1 MPSGQKSHEQF
12 RPNFYFMKH
21 LTVRMLAVSTL
32 MLSVLTASAEK
43 IDTSIG
49 DLKYQVDTETKEA
62 TVTGGVGKN
71 LYSVSI
77 PDSIGYDNINYPI
90 THIGKEA
97 FRSYRGLT
105 TVSLG
110 NCLKVIEDNAFEG
123 CVELVKLG
131 MPNSLET
138 IKGGAFAS
146 CGFSVV
152 EISDGVKEI
161 GENAFSRNSTLNS
174 VKIGKSVTTI
184 GRHAFSE
191 CPALTSVTLGENL
204 KFIKTSAFERCT
216 VLSDIILPSSLQVID
231 SRAFHSTA
239 LVSVSVPSSVVNI
252 GKDAFND
259 IYALKEIK
267 VDEANTVYSDIDG
280 VLCSKT
286 KTVLLRYPNSKGK
299 TYTVPNTIKKIYDGA
314 FSYCPE
320 LETVVFPASVI
331 SFGNNIFASNSK
343 LKSITILN
351 PEPATLESSFNVSDV
366 FILVPKQS
374 VNLYRN
380 TYRWRDMNIKA
391 IGSIAENITM
401 GAAELTLEVGSESQL
416 QCTVSPETAEN
427 KTVTWNTTDA
437 NVVTVDEMGNLIAV
451 SEGEAIVS
459 ATTNDGTNLVANCK
473 IKVVGAKATDINQ
486 FKDVIYVENTKAFI
500 GKNATLS
507 IRMKHETDVAGFQFN
522 MLLPEGFSIKKISR
536 GEGISGLDE
545 NDENI
550 YTFKTSDKKDGSRF
564 FLCYSVTNTAMPKG
578 DIEIAKVEVNVPENI
593 EAGEYGVILKKEEMA
608 FGTESKKVDFVNSMF
623 TVADCILGDVNKDG
637 IITVSDITSLGQ
649 YLIDNDDTVIN
660 KAAAD
665 ANGDGE
671 VTVGDITTI
680 ATMIIEANKE

>member
-1 MPSGQKSHEQF
+1 
-12 RPNFYFMKH
+12 
-21 LTVRMLAVSTL
+21 MLAVSTL
-32 MLSVLTASAEK
+32 MLSVLTAGAEK

-62 TVTGGVGKN
+62 TVTGGVGNN

-77 PDSIGYDNINYPI
+77 PDSIGYESINYPI
-90 THIGKEA
+90 TRVGKEA
-97 FRSYRGLT
+97 FKGYRGLT

-123 CVELVKLG
+123 CVELVKLD

-152 EISDGVKEI
+152 EIADGVKEI
-161 GENAFSRNSTLNS
+161 GENAFYSSSTLNS
-174 VKIGKSVTTI
+174 VKIGKSVTSI
-184 GRHAFSE
+184 ERNAFSQ

-204 KFIKTSAFERCT
+204 KFIKTSAFEDCT
-216 VLSDIILPSSLQVID
+216 ALSNIVLPSSLQVID
-231 SRAFHSTA
+231 SRAFYNTA

-252 GKDAFND
+252 GKDAFEW

-286 KTVLLRYPNSKGK
+286 KTVLFRYPNSKGK
-299 TYTVPNTIKKIYDGA
+299 TYTVPNTIKKIYDHA
-314 FSYCPE
+314 FSNCRD

-331 SFGNNIFASNSK
+331 SFESEIFWGNSN
-343 LKSITILN
+343 LKSITFLN
-351 PEPATLESSFNVSDV
+351 PEPVNLVSSFRLDKDV

-374 VNLYRN
+374 VNRYRN
-380 TYRWRDMNIKA
+380 TYRWNEMNIKA
-391 IGSIAENITM
+391 IGSIAESITM

-416 QCTVSPETAEN
+416 QCTVLPETAEN

-451 SEGEAIVS
+451 SEGEAVVS

-578 DIEIAKVEVNVPENI
+578 DIEIAKVEVNVPENF

>member
-1 MPSGQKSHEQF
+1 
-12 RPNFYFMKH
+12 
-21 LTVRMLAVSTL
+21 

-62 TVTGGVGKN
+62 TVTGGVGNN

-90 THIGKEA
+90 THVGKDA
-97 FRSYRGLT
+97 FKGYRGLT

-123 CVELVKLG
+123 CVELVKLD

-138 IKGGAFAS
+138 IKGAAFAS

-152 EISDGVKEI
+152 EIADGVKEI
-161 GENAFSRNSTLNS
+161 GENAFYRSSTLNS
-174 VKIGKSVTTI
+174 VKIGKSVTSI
-184 GRHAFSE
+184 ERRAFSE

-204 KFIKTSAFERCT
+204 KFIKTSAFENCT
-216 VLSDIILPSSLQVID
+216 ALSNIVLPSSLQVID
-231 SRAFHSTA
+231 SRAFYNTA

-252 GKDAFND
+252 GEDAFEW

-286 KTVLLRYPNSKGK
+286 KTVLFRYPNSKGK
-299 TYTVPNTIKKIYDGA
+299 TYTVPNTIKKIYDHA
-314 FSYCPE
+314 FSNCRD

-331 SFGNNIFASNSK
+331 SFESEIFWGNSN
-343 LKSITILN
+343 LKSITFLN
-351 PEPATLESSFNVSDV
+351 PEPVNLVSSFRLDKDV

-374 VNLYRN
+374 VNRYRN
-380 TYRWRDMNIKA
+380 TYRWNEMNIKA
-391 IGSIAENITM
+391 IGSIAESITM

-416 QCTVSPETAEN
+416 QCTVLPETAEN

>member
-1 MPSGQKSHEQF
+1 
-12 RPNFYFMKH
+12 
-21 LTVRMLAVSTL
+21 MLAVSTL

-62 TVTGGVGKN
+62 TVTGGVGNN

-77 PDSIGYDNINYPI
+77 PDSIGYESINYPI
-90 THIGKEA
+90 TRVGKEA
-97 FRSYRGLT
+97 FKGYRGLT

-110 NCLKVIEDNAFEG
+110 NCLKVIEDNAFED
-123 CVELVKLG
+123 CVELVKLD

-161 GENAFSRNSTLNS
+161 GENAFLRNSTLNS

-184 GRHAFSE
+184 GRQAFSE

-451 SEGEAIVS
+451 SEGEAVVS

>member
-1 MPSGQKSHEQF
+1 
-12 RPNFYFMKH
+12 MKH

-49 DLKYQVDTETKEA
+49 DLKYQIDTETKEA

-90 THIGKEA
+90 THVGKDA
-97 FRSYRGLT
+97 FNGYRGLT

-110 NCLKVIEDNAFEG
+110 NCLKVIEDNAFGG
-123 CVELVKLG
+123 CVELVKLD

-138 IKGGAFAS
+138 IKGGAFSS

-184 GRHAFSE
+184 GRKAFSE
-191 CPALTSVTLGENL
+191 CPVLTSVTLGENL
-204 KFIKTSAFERCT
+204 KFIQTSAFERCT

-416 QCTVSPETAEN
+416 QCTVLPETAEN

-451 SEGEAIVS
+451 SEGEAVVS

>member
-1 MPSGQKSHEQF
+1 
-12 RPNFYFMKH
+12 
-21 LTVRMLAVSTL
+21 MLAVSTL
-32 MLSVLTASAEK
+32 MLSVLTAGAEK

-62 TVTGGVGKN
+62 TVTGGVGNN

-77 PDSIGYDNINYPI
+77 PDSIGYESINYPI
-90 THIGKEA
+90 TRVGKEA
-97 FRSYRGLT
+97 FKGYRGLT

-123 CVELVKLG
+123 CVELVKLD

-152 EISDGVKEI
+152 EIADGVKEI
-161 GENAFSRNSTLNS
+161 GENAFLRNSTLNS

-184 GRHAFSE
+184 GRQAFSE

-252 GKDAFND
+252 GKDAFEQ

-267 VDEANTVYSDIDG
+267 VDEANTVYSDING

-286 KTVLLRYPNSKGK
+286 KTVLFRYPNSKGK

-314 FSYCPE
+314 FSYCLD
-320 LETVVFPASVI
+320 LESVIFPASVI
-331 SFGNNIFASNSK
+331 SIGDNIFNWGGGYRPK
-343 LKSITILN
+343 LKSITFLN
-351 PEPATLESSFNVSDV
+351 PEPANLVSSFNGVSKDV

-374 VNLYRN
+374 VNRYRN
-380 TYRWRDMNIKA
+380 TYRWNEMNIKA
-391 IGSIAENITM
+391 IGSIAESITM
-401 GAAELTLEVGSESQL
+401 GAAELTLEVGNESQL
-416 QCTVSPETAEN
+416 QCTVLPETAEN

-451 SEGEAIVS
+451 SEGEAVVS

>member
-1 MPSGQKSHEQF
+1 
-12 RPNFYFMKH
+12 
-21 LTVRMLAVSTL
+21 MLAVSTL

-62 TVTGGVGKN
+62 TVTGGVGNN

-77 PDSIGYDNINYPI
+77 PDSIGYESINYPI
-90 THIGKEA
+90 TRVGKEA
-97 FRSYRGLT
+97 FKGYRGLT

-110 NCLKVIEDNAFEG
+110 NCLKVIEDNAFED
-123 CVELVKLG
+123 CVELVKLD

-152 EISDGVKEI
+152 EIADGVKEI
-161 GENAFSRNSTLNS
+161 GENAFLRNSTLNS

-184 GRHAFSE
+184 GRQAFSE

-343 LKSITILN
+343 LKSITILY

-416 QCTVSPETAEN
+416 QCTVLPETAEN

-451 SEGEAIVS
+451 SEGEAVVS

>member
-1 MPSGQKSHEQF
+1 
-12 RPNFYFMKH
+12 
-21 LTVRMLAVSTL
+21 MLAVSTL
-32 MLSVLTASAEK
+32 MLFVLTASAEK

-62 TVTGGVGKN
+62 TVTGGVGNN

-77 PDSIGYDNINYPI
+77 PDSIGYESINYPI
-90 THIGKEA
+90 TRVGKEA
-97 FRSYRGLT
+97 FKGYRGLT

-123 CVELVKLG
+123 CVELVKLD

-152 EISDGVKEI
+152 EIADGVKEI
-161 GENAFSRNSTLNS
+161 GENAFYSSSTLNS

-184 GRHAFSE
+184 GRKAFSE

-314 FSYCPE
+314 FSYRPE
-320 LETVVFPASVI
+320 LEAVVFPASVI

-343 LKSITILN
+343 LKSITIFN

-380 TYRWRDMNIKA
+380 TYRWQDMNIKA

-401 GAAELTLEVGSESQL
+401 GEADSESQL
-416 QCTVSPETAEN
+416 QCTVLPETAEN

-593 EAGEYGVILKKEEMA
+593 EAGEYDVILKKEEMA

>member
-1 MPSGQKSHEQF
+1 
-12 RPNFYFMKH
+12 
-21 LTVRMLAVSTL
+21 

-184 GRHAFSE
+184 GRQAFSE

-320 LETVVFPASVI
+320 LETVVFPASVL

-665 ANGDGE
+665 ANVDGE

>member
-1 MPSGQKSHEQF
+1 
-12 RPNFYFMKH
+12 
-21 LTVRMLAVSTL
+21 MLAVSTL

-62 TVTGGVGKN
+62 TVTGGVGNN

-77 PDSIGYDNINYPI
+77 PDSIGYESINYPI
-90 THIGKEA
+90 TRVGKEA
-97 FRSYRGLT
+97 FKGYRGLT

-123 CVELVKLG
+123 CVELVKLD

-152 EISDGVKEI
+152 EIADGVKEI
-161 GENAFSRNSTLNS
+161 GENAFYRSSTLNS
-174 VKIGKSVTTI
+174 VKIGKSVTSI
-184 GRHAFSE
+184 ERKAFSQ

-204 KFIKTSAFERCT
+204 KFIKTSAFENCT
-216 VLSDIILPSSLQVID
+216 ALSNIVLPSSLQVID
-231 SRAFHSTA
+231 SRAFYNTA

-252 GKDAFND
+252 GKDAFEW

-286 KTVLLRYPNSKGK
+286 KTVLFRYPNSKGK
-299 TYTVPNTIKKIYDGA
+299 TYTVPNTIKKIYDHA
-314 FSYCPE
+314 FYNCRD

-331 SFGNNIFASNSK
+331 SFESEIFWGNSN
-343 LKSITILN
+343 LKSITFLN
-351 PEPATLESSFNVSDV
+351 PEPVNLVSSFRLDKDV

-374 VNLYRN
+374 VNRYRN
-380 TYRWRDMNIKA
+380 TYSWNEMNIKA
-391 IGSIAENITM
+391 IGSIAESITM

-416 QCTVSPETAEN
+416 QCTVLPETAEN
-427 KTVTWNTTDA
+427 KTITWNTTDA
-437 NVVTVDEMGNLIAV
+437 SVVTVDEMGNLIAV

>member
-1 MPSGQKSHEQF
+1 
-12 RPNFYFMKH
+12 
-21 LTVRMLAVSTL
+21 MLAVSTL
-32 MLSVLTASAEK
+32 MLSVLTAGAEK

-62 TVTGGVGKN
+62 TVTGGVGNN

-77 PDSIGYDNINYPI
+77 PDSIGYESINYPI
-90 THIGKEA
+90 TRVGKEA
-97 FRSYRGLT
+97 FKGYRGLT

-123 CVELVKLG
+123 CVELVKLD

-184 GRHAFSE
+184 GRQAFSE

>member
-1 MPSGQKSHEQF
+1 
-12 RPNFYFMKH
+12 
-21 LTVRMLAVSTL
+21 MLAVSTL

-62 TVTGGVGKN
+62 TVTGGVGNN

-90 THIGKEA
+90 THVGKDA
-97 FRSYRGLT
+97 FKGYRGLI

-123 CVELVKLG
+123 CVELVKLD

-138 IKGGAFAS
+138 IKGWVFAR

-152 EISDGVKEI
+152 DISDGVKEI
-161 GENAFSRNSTLNS
+161 GENAFNSCSTLNS

-184 GRHAFSE
+184 ERSAFSE

-204 KFIKTSAFERCT
+204 KYIKTSAFENCKI
-216 VLSDIILPSSLQVID
+216 LSNIILPSSLQVID
-231 SRAFHSTA
+231 SRAFCNTA

-252 GKDAFND
+252 DKDAFEW
-259 IYALKEIK
+259 IYSLKEIK

-286 KTVLLRYPNSKGK
+286 KTVLFRYPNSKGK
-299 TYTVPNTIKKIYDGA
+299 TYTVPNTIKKIYDWA

-331 SFGNNIFASNSK
+331 SFGNYIFTGTGRGDK

-351 PEPATLESSFNVSDV
+351 PEPAKLESSFDLSEDV

-374 VNLYRN
+374 VNRYRN
-380 TYRWRDMNIKA
+380 TSSWQEMNIKA
-391 IGSIAENITM
+391 IGSIVENITI

-416 QCTVSPETAEN
+416 QCTVLPETAEN

-451 SEGEAIVS
+451 SEGEAVVS

>member
-1 MPSGQKSHEQF
+1 
-12 RPNFYFMKH
+12 
-21 LTVRMLAVSTL
+21 MLAVSTL

-62 TVTGGVGKN
+62 TVTGGVGNN

-77 PDSIGYDNINYPI
+77 PDSIGYESINYPI
-90 THIGKEA
+90 TRVGKEA
-97 FRSYRGLT
+97 FKGYRGLT
-105 TVSLG
+105 IVSLG
-110 NCLKVIEDNAFEG
+110 NCLKVIEENAFEG

-138 IKGGAFAS
+138 IKEGAFAS

-184 GRHAFSE
+184 GRQAFSE

-231 SRAFHSTA
+231 SRAFYSTA

>member
-1 MPSGQKSHEQF
+1 
-12 RPNFYFMKH
+12 
-21 LTVRMLAVSTL
+21 

-138 IKGGAFAS
+138 IKEGAFAS

-184 GRHAFSE
+184 GRQAFSE

>member
-1 MPSGQKSHEQF
+1 
-12 RPNFYFMKH
+12 
-21 LTVRMLAVSTL
+21 MLAVSTL
-32 MLSVLTASAEK
+32 MLSVLTVSAEK

-62 TVTGGVGKN
+62 TVTGGVGNN

-77 PDSIGYDNINYPI
+77 PDSIGFENINYPI

-97 FRSYRGLT
+97 FKGYRGLT

-131 MPNSLET
+131 MPNSLDS

-152 EISDGVKEI
+152 EIPDGVKEI
-161 GENAFSRNSTLNS
+161 GKYAFSSNRTLNS

-184 GRHAFSE
+184 ERSAFSE

-204 KFIKTSAFERCT
+204 KFIKTSAFEHCT
-216 VLSDIILPSSLQVID
+216 ALSNIVLPSSLQVID
-231 SRAFHSTA
+231 SRAFYNTA

-252 GKDAFND
+252 DEDAFEM

-286 KTVLLRYPNSKGK
+286 KTVLFRYPNSKGK
-299 TYTVPNTIKKIYDGA
+299 TYTVPNTIKNIYDRA

-331 SFGNNIFASNSK
+331 FFGNSIFTGTGRGDK

-351 PEPATLESSFNVSDV
+351 PEPAKLESSFDLSEDV

-374 VNLYRN
+374 VNRYRN
-380 TYRWRDMNIKA
+380 TSSWQEMNIKA
-391 IGSIAENITM
+391 IGSIVENITI

-416 QCTVSPETAEN
+416 QCTVLPETAEN

-451 SEGEAIVS
+451 SEGEAVVS

>member
-1 MPSGQKSHEQF
+1 
-12 RPNFYFMKH
+12 
-21 LTVRMLAVSTL
+21 MLAVSTL
-32 MLSVLTASAEK
+32 MLSVLTAGAEK

-62 TVTGGVGKN
+62 TVTGGVGNN

-77 PDSIGYDNINYPI
+77 PDSIGYESINYPI
-90 THIGKEA
+90 TRVGKEA
-97 FRSYRGLT
+97 FKGYRGLT

-123 CVELVKLG
+123 CVELVKLD

-152 EISDGVKEI
+152 EIADGVKEI
-161 GENAFSRNSTLNS
+161 GENAFYRSSTLNS

-184 GRHAFSE
+184 GRQAFSE

-351 PEPATLESSFNVSDV
+351 PEPATLESSFKVSDV

-451 SEGEAIVS
+451 SEGEAVVS

>member
-1 MPSGQKSHEQF
+1 
-12 RPNFYFMKH
+12 
-21 LTVRMLAVSTL
+21 MLAVSTL

-62 TVTGGVGKN
+62 TVTGGVGNN

-77 PDSIGYDNINYPI
+77 PDSIGYESINYPI
-90 THIGKEA
+90 TRVGKEA
-97 FRSYRGLT
+97 FKGYRGLT

-110 NCLKVIEDNAFEG
+110 NCLKVIEDNAFED
-123 CVELVKLG
+123 CVELVKLD

-138 IKGGAFAS
+138 IKGAAFAR

-161 GENAFSRNSTLNS
+161 GENAFYSSSTLNS

-184 GRHAFSE
+184 GRRAFSE

-204 KFIKTSAFERCT
+204 KFIKTSAFESCKA
-216 VLSDIILPSSLQVID
+216 LSNIILPSSLQVID
-231 SRAFHSTA
+231 SRAFYNTA

-252 GKDAFND
+252 DKDAFER
-259 IYALKEIK
+259 IYSLKEIK

-286 KTVLLRYPNSKGK
+286 KTVLFRYPNSKGK
-299 TYTVPNTIKKIYDGA
+299 TYTVPNTIKKIYDRA
-314 FSYCPE
+314 FSYCRD
-320 LETVVFPASVI
+320 LETIVFPASVI
-331 SFGNNIFASNSK
+331 SIGNSIFDWGGEYQPK

-351 PEPATLESSFNVSDV
+351 PEPAKIEYIIDRKV
-366 FILVPKQS
+366 FVLVPKQS
-374 VNLYRN
+374 VELYRS
-380 TYRWRDMNIKA
+380 TYPWQQMNIKA
-391 IGSIAENITM
+391 IGSIAESITM
-401 GAAELTLEVGSESQL
+401 GAAELTLEVGNESQL
-416 QCTVSPETAEN
+416 QCTVLPETAEN

-451 SEGEAIVS
+451 SEGEAVVS

>member
-1 MPSGQKSHEQF
+1 
-12 RPNFYFMKH
+12 
-21 LTVRMLAVSTL
+21 MLAVSTL

-62 TVTGGVGKN
+62 TVTGGVGNN

-77 PDSIGYDNINYPI
+77 PDSIGYESINYPI

-97 FRSYRGLT
+97 FKGYRGLT

-123 CVELVKLG
+123 CVELVKLD

-138 IKGGAFAS
+138 IKGAAFAR

-161 GENAFSRNSTLNS
+161 GENAFYSSSTLNS

-184 GRHAFSE
+184 GRRAFSE

-204 KFIKTSAFERCT
+204 KFIKTSAFESCKA
-216 VLSDIILPSSLQVID
+216 LSNIILPSSLQVID
-231 SRAFHSTA
+231 SRAFYNTA

-252 GKDAFND
+252 DKDAFER
-259 IYALKEIK
+259 IYSLKEIK

-286 KTVLLRYPNSKGK
+286 KTVLFRYPNSKGK
-299 TYTVPNTIKKIYDGA
+299 TYTVPNTIKKIYDRA
-314 FSYCPE
+314 FSYCRD
-320 LETVVFPASVI
+320 LETIVFPASVI
-331 SFGNNIFASNSK
+331 SIGNSIFDWGGEYQPK

-351 PEPATLESSFNVSDV
+351 PEPAKIEYTIDRKV
-366 FILVPKQS
+366 FVLVPKQS
-374 VNLYRN
+374 VELYRS
-380 TYRWRDMNIKA
+380 TYPWQQMNIKA
-391 IGSIAENITM
+391 IGSIAESITM
-401 GAAELTLEVGSESQL
+401 GAAELTLEVGNESQL
-416 QCTVSPETAEN
+416 QCTVLPETAEN

-451 SEGEAIVS
+451 SEGEAVVS

-473 IKVVGAKATDINQ
+473 IKVVGAKATDIKQ

>member
-1 MPSGQKSHEQF
+1 
-12 RPNFYFMKH
+12 
-21 LTVRMLAVSTL
+21 

-62 TVTGGVGKN
+62 TVTGGVGNN

-77 PDSIGYDNINYPI
+77 PDSIGYGNINYPI

-97 FRSYRGLT
+97 FKRYRGLT

-123 CVELVKLG
+123 CVELVKLD

-138 IKGGAFAS
+138 IKGGAFSS

-152 EISDGVKEI
+152 EIADGVKEI
-161 GENAFSRNSTLNS
+161 GENAFYRSSTLNS
-174 VKIGKSVTTI
+174 VKIGKSVTSI
-184 GRHAFSE
+184 ERNAFSE

-204 KFIKTSAFERCT
+204 KFIKTSAFENCT
-216 VLSDIILPSSLQVID
+216 ALSNIVLPSSLQVID
-231 SRAFHSTA
+231 SRAFYNTA

-252 GKDAFND
+252 GKDAFEW

-286 KTVLLRYPNSKGK
+286 KTVLFRYPNSKGK
-299 TYTVPNTIKKIYDGA
+299 TYTVPNTIKKIYDHA
-314 FSYCPE
+314 FYNCRD

-331 SFGNNIFASNSK
+331 SFESEIFWGNSN
-343 LKSITILN
+343 LKSITFLN
-351 PEPATLESSFNVSDV
+351 PEPVNLVSSFRLDKDV

-374 VNLYRN
+374 VNRYRN
-380 TYRWRDMNIKA
+380 TYRWNEMNIKA
-391 IGSIAENITM
+391 IGSIAESITM

-416 QCTVSPETAEN
+416 QCTVLPETAEN

-451 SEGEAIVS
+451 SEGEAVVS

>member
-1 MPSGQKSHEQF
+1 
-12 RPNFYFMKH
+12 
-21 LTVRMLAVSTL
+21 MLAVSTL

-62 TVTGGVGKN
+62 TVTGGVGNN

-97 FRSYRGLT
+97 FKGYRGLT

-123 CVELVKLG
+123 CVELVKLD

-138 IKGGAFAS
+138 IKGAAFAR

-161 GENAFSRNSTLNS
+161 GENAFYSSSTLNS

-184 GRHAFSE
+184 GRRAFSE

-204 KFIKTSAFERCT
+204 KFIKTSAFESCKA
-216 VLSDIILPSSLQVID
+216 LSNIILPSSLQVID
-231 SRAFHSTA
+231 SRAFYNTA

-252 GKDAFND
+252 DKDAFER
-259 IYALKEIK
+259 IYSLKEIK

-286 KTVLLRYPNSKGK
+286 KTVLFRYPNSKGK
-299 TYTVPNTIKKIYDGA
+299 TYTVPNTIKKIYDRA
-314 FSYCPE
+314 FSYCRD
-320 LETVVFPASVI
+320 LETIVFPASVI
-331 SFGNNIFASNSK
+331 SIGNHIFDWGGEYQPK

-351 PEPATLESSFNVSDV
+351 PEPAKIEYIIDREV
-366 FILVPKQS
+366 FVLVPKQS
-374 VNLYRN
+374 VELYRS
-380 TYRWRDMNIKA
+380 TYPWQQMNIKA
-391 IGSIAENITM
+391 IGSIAESITM
-401 GAAELTLEVGSESQL
+401 GAAELTLEVGNESQL
-416 QCTVSPETAEN
+416 QCTVLPETAEN

-451 SEGEAIVS
+451 SEGEAVVS

-608 FGTESKKVDFVNSMF
+608 FGTESKKVDFVNSIF

>member
-1 MPSGQKSHEQF
+1 
-12 RPNFYFMKH
+12 
-21 LTVRMLAVSTL
+21 MLAVSTL

-62 TVTGGVGKN
+62 TVTGGVGNN

-77 PDSIGYDNINYPI
+77 PDSIGYESINYPI
-90 THIGKEA
+90 TRVGKEA
-97 FRSYRGLT
+97 FKGYRGLT

-123 CVELVKLG
+123 CVELVKLD

-152 EISDGVKEI
+152 EIADGVKEI
-161 GENAFSRNSTLNS
+161 GENAFLRNSTLNS

-184 GRHAFSE
+184 GRQAFSE

-380 TYRWRDMNIKA
+380 TYRWQDMNIKA
-391 IGSIAENITM
+391 IGSIAESITM

-416 QCTVSPETAEN
+416 QCTVLPETAEN

-451 SEGEAIVS
+451 SEGEAVVS

>member
-1 MPSGQKSHEQF
+1 
-12 RPNFYFMKH
+12 
-21 LTVRMLAVSTL
+21 MLAVSTL
-32 MLSVLTASAEK
+32 MLSVLTAGAEK

-62 TVTGGVGKN
+62 TVTGGVGNN

-77 PDSIGYDNINYPI
+77 PDSIGYESINYPI
-90 THIGKEA
+90 TRVGKEA
-97 FRSYRGLT
+97 FKGYRGLT

-110 NCLKVIEDNAFEG
+110 NCLKVIEDNAFED
-123 CVELVKLG
+123 CVELVKLD

-152 EISDGVKEI
+152 EIADGVKEI
-161 GENAFSRNSTLNS
+161 GENAFLRNSTLNS

-184 GRHAFSE
+184 GRQAFSE

-204 KFIKTSAFERCT
+204 KFIKTSAFENCT
-216 VLSDIILPSSLQVID
+216 ALSNIVLPSSLQVID
-231 SRAFHSTA
+231 SRAFYNTA

-252 GKDAFND
+252 GKDAFEQ

-267 VDEANTVYSDIDG
+267 VDEANTVYSDING

-286 KTVLLRYPNSKGK
+286 KTVLFRYPNSKGK

-314 FSYCPE
+314 FSYCLD
-320 LETVVFPASVI
+320 LESVIFPASVI
-331 SFGNNIFASNSK
+331 SIGDNIFNWGGGYRPK
-343 LKSITILN
+343 LKSITFLN
-351 PEPATLESSFNVSDV
+351 PEPANLVSSFNGVSKDV

-374 VNLYRN
+374 VNRYRN
-380 TYRWRDMNIKA
+380 TYRWNEMNIKA
-391 IGSIAENITM
+391 IGSIAESITM
-401 GAAELTLEVGSESQL
+401 GAAELTLEVGNESQL
-416 QCTVSPETAEN
+416 QCTVLPETAEN

>member
-1 MPSGQKSHEQF
+1 
-12 RPNFYFMKH
+12 
-21 LTVRMLAVSTL
+21 MLAVSTL

-90 THIGKEA
+90 THVGKDA
-97 FRSYRGLT
+97 FKGYRGLT

-123 CVELVKLG
+123 CVELVKLD

-138 IKGGAFAS
+138 IKEGAFAS

-184 GRHAFSE
+184 GRQAFSE

-351 PEPATLESSFNVSDV
+351 PEPATLESSFNVSNV

>member
-1 MPSGQKSHEQF
+1 
-12 RPNFYFMKH
+12 
-21 LTVRMLAVSTL
+21 

-62 TVTGGVGKN
+62 TVTGGVGNN

-97 FRSYRGLT
+97 FKGYRGLT

-123 CVELVKLG
+123 CVELVKLD

-138 IKGGAFAS
+138 IKGAAFAR

-161 GENAFSRNSTLNS
+161 GENAFYSSSTLNS

-184 GRHAFSE
+184 GRRAFSE

-204 KFIKTSAFERCT
+204 KFIKTSAFESCKA
-216 VLSDIILPSSLQVID
+216 LSNIILPSSLQVID
-231 SRAFHSTA
+231 SRAFYNTA

-252 GKDAFND
+252 DKDAFER
-259 IYALKEIK
+259 IYSLKEIK

-286 KTVLLRYPNSKGK
+286 KTVLFRYPNSKGK
-299 TYTVPNTIKKIYDGA
+299 TYTVPNTIKKIYDRA
-314 FSYCPE
+314 FSYCRD
-320 LETVVFPASVI
+320 LETIVFPASVI
-331 SFGNNIFASNSK
+331 SIGNHIFDWGGEYQPK

-351 PEPATLESSFNVSDV
+351 PEPAKIEYIIDREV
-366 FILVPKQS
+366 FVLVPKQS
-374 VNLYRN
+374 VELYRS
-380 TYRWRDMNIKA
+380 TYPWQQMNIKA
-391 IGSIAENITM
+391 IGSIAESITM
-401 GAAELTLEVGSESQL
+401 GAAELTLEVGNESQL
-416 QCTVSPETAEN
+416 QCTVLPETAEN

-451 SEGEAIVS
+451 SEGEAVVS

>member
-1 MPSGQKSHEQF
+1 
-12 RPNFYFMKH
+12 
-21 LTVRMLAVSTL
+21 

-62 TVTGGVGKN
+62 TVTGGVGKK

-77 PDSIGYDNINYPI
+77 PDSIGYESINYPI
-90 THIGKEA
+90 THVGKDA
-97 FRSYRGLT
+97 FKGYRGLT

-123 CVELVKLG
+123 CVELVKLD

-152 EISDGVKEI
+152 EIADGVKEI
-161 GENAFSRNSTLNS
+161 GENAFYSSSTLNS
-174 VKIGKSVTTI
+174 VKIGKSVTSI
-184 GRHAFSE
+184 ERQAFSQ

-204 KFIKTSAFERCT
+204 KFIKTSAFENCT
-216 VLSDIILPSSLQVID
+216 ALSNIVLPSSLQVID
-231 SRAFHSTA
+231 SRAFYNTA

-252 GKDAFND
+252 GEDAFES
-259 IYALKEIK
+259 YALKEIK

-314 FSYCPE
+314 FSHCQE

-331 SFGNNIFASNSK
+331 SIGNDIFFGSGDK

-351 PEPATLESSFNVSDV
+351 PEPAKLESSFRVSKDV

-380 TYRWRDMNIKA
+380 TYRWQEMNIKA
-391 IGSIAENITM
+391 IGSIVENITI

-416 QCTVSPETAEN
+416 QCTVLPETAEN

-451 SEGEAIVS
+451 SEGEAVVS

>member
-1 MPSGQKSHEQF
+1 
-12 RPNFYFMKH
+12 
-21 LTVRMLAVSTL
+21 MLAVSTL

-62 TVTGGVGKN
+62 TVTGGVGNN

-77 PDSIGYDNINYPI
+77 PDSIGYESINYPI
-90 THIGKEA
+90 TRVGKEA
-97 FRSYRGLT
+97 FKGYRGLT

-123 CVELVKLG
+123 CVELVKLD

-152 EISDGVKEI
+152 EIADGVKEI
-161 GENAFSRNSTLNS
+161 GENAFYSSSTLNS
-174 VKIGKSVTTI
+174 VKIGKSVTSI
-184 GRHAFSE
+184 ERQAFSQ

-204 KFIKTSAFERCT
+204 KFIKTSAFENCT
-216 VLSDIILPSSLQVID
+216 ALSNIVLPSSLQVID
-231 SRAFHSTA
+231 SRAFYNTA

-252 GKDAFND
+252 GKDAFEW

-286 KTVLLRYPNSKGK
+286 KTVLFRYPNSKGK
-299 TYTVPNTIKKIYDGA
+299 TYTVPNTIKKIYDHA
-314 FSYCPE
+314 FSNCRD

-331 SFGNNIFASNSK
+331 SFESEIFWGNSN
-343 LKSITILN
+343 LKSITFLN
-351 PEPATLESSFNVSDV
+351 PEPVNLVSSFRLDKDV

-374 VNLYRN
+374 VNRYRN
-380 TYRWRDMNIKA
+380 TYRWNEMNIKA

-649 YLIDNDDTVIN
+649 NLIDNDDTVIN

>member
-1 MPSGQKSHEQF
+1 
-12 RPNFYFMKH
+12 
-21 LTVRMLAVSTL
+21 MLAVSTL

-62 TVTGGVGKN
+62 TVTGGVGNN

-77 PDSIGYDNINYPI
+77 PDSIGYESINYPI
-90 THIGKEA
+90 TRVGKEA
-97 FRSYRGLT
+97 FKGYRGLT

-110 NCLKVIEDNAFEG
+110 NCLKVIEDNAFED
-123 CVELVKLG
+123 CVELVKLD

-152 EISDGVKEI
+152 EIADGVKEI
-161 GENAFSRNSTLNS
+161 GENAFLRNSTLNS

-380 TYRWRDMNIKA
+380 TYRWQDMNIKA

-416 QCTVSPETAEN
+416 QCTVLPETAEN

>member
-1 MPSGQKSHEQF
+1 
-12 RPNFYFMKH
+12 
-21 LTVRMLAVSTL
+21 
-32 MLSVLTASAEK
+32 MLSVLTAGAEK

-62 TVTGGVGKN
+62 TVTGGVGNN

-77 PDSIGYDNINYPI
+77 PDSIGYESINYPI
-90 THIGKEA
+90 TRVGKEA
-97 FRSYRGLT
+97 FKGYRGLT

-123 CVELVKLG
+123 CVELVKLD

-152 EISDGVKEI
+152 EIADGVKEI
-161 GENAFSRNSTLNS
+161 GENAFLRNSTLNS

-184 GRHAFSE
+184 GRQAFSE

-391 IGSIAENITM
+391 IGSIAESITM

-416 QCTVSPETAEN
+416 QCTVLPETAEN

-451 SEGEAIVS
+451 SEGEAVVS

>member
-1 MPSGQKSHEQF
+1 
-12 RPNFYFMKH
+12 
-21 LTVRMLAVSTL
+21 MLAVSTL

-49 DLKYQVDTETKEA
+49 DLKYQIDTETKEA
-62 TVTGGVGKN
+62 TVTGGVGNN

-184 GRHAFSE
+184 GRQAFSE

>member
-1 MPSGQKSHEQF
+1 
-12 RPNFYFMKH
+12 
-21 LTVRMLAVSTL
+21 MLAVSTL

-62 TVTGGVGKN
+62 TVTGGVGNN

-77 PDSIGYDNINYPI
+77 PDSIGYESINYPI
-90 THIGKEA
+90 TRVGKEA
-97 FRSYRGLT
+97 FKGYRGLT

-123 CVELVKLG
+123 CVELVKLD

-152 EISDGVKEI
+152 EIADGVKEI
-161 GENAFSRNSTLNS
+161 GENAFLRNSTLNS

-184 GRHAFSE
+184 GRQAFSE

-374 VNLYRN
+374 VNRYRN
-380 TYRWRDMNIKA
+380 TYRWNEMNIKA
-391 IGSIAENITM
+391 IGSIAESITM

-416 QCTVSPETAEN
+416 QCTVLPETAEN

-451 SEGEAIVS
+451 SEGEAVVS

>member
-1 MPSGQKSHEQF
+1 
-12 RPNFYFMKH
+12 
-21 LTVRMLAVSTL
+21 
-32 MLSVLTASAEK
+32 
-43 IDTSIG
+43 
-49 DLKYQVDTETKEA
+49 
-62 TVTGGVGKN
+62 
-71 LYSVSI
+71 
-77 PDSIGYDNINYPI
+77 
-90 THIGKEA
+90 
-97 FRSYRGLT
+97 
-105 TVSLG
+105 
-110 NCLKVIEDNAFEG
+110 
-123 CVELVKLG
+123 
-131 MPNSLET
+131 
-138 IKGGAFAS
+138 
-146 CGFSVV
+146 
-152 EISDGVKEI
+152 
-161 GENAFSRNSTLNS
+161 
-174 VKIGKSVTTI
+174 
-184 GRHAFSE
+184 
-191 CPALTSVTLGENL
+191 
-204 KFIKTSAFERCT
+204 
-216 VLSDIILPSSLQVID
+216 
-231 SRAFHSTA
+231 
-239 LVSVSVPSSVVNI
+239 
-252 GKDAFND
+252 
-259 IYALKEIK
+259 
-267 VDEANTVYSDIDG
+267 
-280 VLCSKT
+280 
-286 KTVLLRYPNSKGK
+286 
-299 TYTVPNTIKKIYDGA
+299 
-314 FSYCPE
+314 
-320 LETVVFPASVI
+320 
-331 SFGNNIFASNSK
+331 
-343 LKSITILN
+343 
-351 PEPATLESSFNVSDV
+351 
-366 FILVPKQS
+366 
-374 VNLYRN
+374 
-380 TYRWRDMNIKA
+380 MNIKA
-391 IGSIAENITM
+391 IGSIAESITM

-416 QCTVSPETAEN
+416 QCTVLPETAEN

-451 SEGEAIVS
+451 SEGEAVVS

-473 IKVVGAKATDINQ
+473 IKVVGAKATDIKQ

>member
-1 MPSGQKSHEQF
+1 
-12 RPNFYFMKH
+12 
-21 LTVRMLAVSTL
+21 MLAVSTL

-62 TVTGGVGKN
+62 TVTGGVGNN

-77 PDSIGYDNINYPI
+77 PDSIGYESINYPI
-90 THIGKEA
+90 TRVGKEA
-97 FRSYRGLT
+97 FKGYRGLT

-123 CVELVKLG
+123 CVELVKLD

-152 EISDGVKEI
+152 EIADGVKEI
-161 GENAFSRNSTLNS
+161 GENAFLRNSTLNS

-184 GRHAFSE
+184 GRQAFSE

-451 SEGEAIVS
+451 SEGEAVVS

>member
-1 MPSGQKSHEQF
+1 
-12 RPNFYFMKH
+12 
-21 LTVRMLAVSTL
+21 MLAVSTL

-62 TVTGGVGKN
+62 TVTGGVGNN

-77 PDSIGYDNINYPI
+77 PDSIGIENINYPI

-97 FRSYRGLT
+97 FRNYRGLT

-123 CVELVKLG
+123 CVELVKLD
-131 MPNSLET
+131 MPNSLDS
-138 IKGGAFAS
+138 IKGEAFAS

-152 EISDGVKEI
+152 EIPDGVKEI
-161 GENAFSRNSTLNS
+161 GKYAFSSNRTLNS
-174 VKIGKSVTTI
+174 VKIGKSVTSI
-184 GRHAFSE
+184 ERQAFSE

-204 KFIKTSAFERCT
+204 KFIKTSAFENCT
-216 VLSDIILPSSLQVID
+216 ALSNIVLPSSLQVID
-231 SRAFHSTA
+231 SRAFYNTA

-252 GKDAFND
+252 SEDAFQWID
-259 IYALKEIK
+259 ALKEIK

-286 KTVLLRYPNSKGK
+286 KTVLFRYPNSKGK
-299 TYTVPNTIKKIYDGA
+299 TYTVPNTIKKIYDRA

-331 SFGNNIFASNSK
+331 SIGRNVFDRRADK

-351 PEPATLESSFNVSDV
+351 PEPAKLENSFDVSEDV

-374 VNLYRN
+374 VNRYRN
-380 TYRWRDMNIKA
+380 TSRWQELNIKA
-391 IGSIAENITM
+391 IGSIVENITI

-416 QCTVSPETAEN
+416 QCTVLPETAEN

-451 SEGEAIVS
+451 SEGEAVVS

-507 IRMKHETDVAGFQFN
+507 IRMKHETDIAGFQFN

-550 YTFKTSDKKDGSRF
+550 YTFKSSDKKDGSRF

>member
-1 MPSGQKSHEQF
+1 
-12 RPNFYFMKH
+12 MKH

-32 MLSVLTASAEK
+32 MLSVLTVSAEK

-97 FRSYRGLT
+97 FKGYRGLM

-123 CVELVKLG
+123 CVELVKLD
-131 MPNSLET
+131 MPNSLDS

-152 EISDGVKEI
+152 EIPDGVKEI
-161 GENAFSRNSTLNS
+161 GKYAFSSNRTLNS

-184 GRHAFSE
+184 GRQAFSE

-204 KFIKTSAFERCT
+204 KFIKTSAFEHCT
-216 VLSDIILPSSLQVID
+216 ALSNIVLPSSLQVID
-231 SRAFHSTA
+231 SRAFYNTA

-252 GKDAFND
+252 DEDAFEM

-286 KTVLLRYPNSKGK
+286 KTVLFRYPNSKGK

-351 PEPATLESSFNVSDV
+351 PEPAKLESSFDLSEDV

-374 VNLYRN
+374 VNRYRN
-380 TYRWRDMNIKA
+380 TSSWQEMNIKA
-391 IGSIAENITM
+391 IGSIVENITI

-416 QCTVSPETAEN
+416 QCTVLPETAEN

-451 SEGEAIVS
+451 SEGEAVVS

>member
-1 MPSGQKSHEQF
+1 
-12 RPNFYFMKH
+12 
-21 LTVRMLAVSTL
+21 MLAVSTL

-90 THIGKEA
+90 THVGKDA
-97 FRSYRGLT
+97 FKGYRGLT

-123 CVELVKLG
+123 CVELVKLD

-138 IKGGAFAS
+138 IKEGAFAS

-184 GRHAFSE
+184 GRQAFSE

>member
-1 MPSGQKSHEQF
+1 
-12 RPNFYFMKH
+12 
-21 LTVRMLAVSTL
+21 

-62 TVTGGVGKN
+62 TVTGGVGNN

-123 CVELVKLG
+123 CVELVKLD

-152 EISDGVKEI
+152 EIADGVKEI
-161 GENAFSRNSTLNS
+161 GENAFLRNSTLNS

-184 GRHAFSE
+184 GRQAFSE

>member
-1 MPSGQKSHEQF
+1 
-12 RPNFYFMKH
+12 
-21 LTVRMLAVSTL
+21 MLAVSTL

-62 TVTGGVGKN
+62 TVTGGVGNN

-77 PDSIGYDNINYPI
+77 PDSIGYESINYPI
-90 THIGKEA
+90 TRVGKEA
-97 FRSYRGLT
+97 FKGYRGLT

-110 NCLKVIEDNAFEG
+110 NCLKVIEDNAFED
-123 CVELVKLG
+123 CVELVKLD

-152 EISDGVKEI
+152 EIADGVKEI
-161 GENAFSRNSTLNS
+161 GENAFYSSSTLNS

-184 GRHAFSE
+184 GRRAFSE

-204 KFIKTSAFERCT
+204 KFIKTSAFESCKA
-216 VLSDIILPSSLQVID
+216 LSNIILPSSLQVID
-231 SRAFHSTA
+231 SRAFYNTA

-252 GKDAFND
+252 DKDAFER
-259 IYALKEIK
+259 IYSLKEIK

-286 KTVLLRYPNSKGK
+286 KTVLFRYPNSKGK
-299 TYTVPNTIKKIYDGA
+299 TYTVPNTIKKIYDRA
-314 FSYCPE
+314 FSYCRD
-320 LETVVFPASVI
+320 LETIVFPASVI
-331 SFGNNIFASNSK
+331 SIGNSIFDWGGEYQPK

-351 PEPATLESSFNVSDV
+351 PEPAKIEYIIDRKV
-366 FILVPKQS
+366 FVLVPKQS
-374 VNLYRN
+374 VELYRS
-380 TYRWRDMNIKA
+380 TYPWQQMNIKA

-451 SEGEAIVS
+451 SEGEAVVS

>member
-1 MPSGQKSHEQF
+1 
-12 RPNFYFMKH
+12 
-21 LTVRMLAVSTL
+21 

-62 TVTGGVGKN
+62 TVTGGVGNN

-97 FRSYRGLT
+97 FKGYRGLT

-123 CVELVKLG
+123 CVELVKLD

-138 IKGGAFAS
+138 IKGAAFAR

-161 GENAFSRNSTLNS
+161 GENAFYSSSTFNS

-184 GRHAFSE
+184 GRRAFSE

-204 KFIKTSAFERCT
+204 KFIKTSAFESCKA
-216 VLSDIILPSSLQVID
+216 LSNIILPSSLQVID
-231 SRAFHSTA
+231 SRAFYNTA

-252 GKDAFND
+252 DKDAFER
-259 IYALKEIK
+259 IYSLKEIK

-286 KTVLLRYPNSKGK
+286 KTVLFRYPNSKGK
-299 TYTVPNTIKKIYDGA
+299 TYTVPNTIKKIYDRA
-314 FSYCPE
+314 FSYCRD
-320 LETVVFPASVI
+320 LETIVFPASVI
-331 SFGNNIFASNSK
+331 SIGNSIFDWGGEYQPK

-351 PEPATLESSFNVSDV
+351 PEPAKIEYIIDRKV
-366 FILVPKQS
+366 FVLVPKQS
-374 VNLYRN
+374 VELYRS
-380 TYRWRDMNIKA
+380 TYPWQQMNIKA